1 MGALEKGACAMARK
15 IEHLLNGRNF
25 GEGSF
30 SGRMS
35 SYGLAAPT
43 HLLKGNGLYRLNILE
58 IRLARWLV
66 VAGSAWSEVRVESA
80 YGACHLVKRVTA
92 QDLRAPH
99 PLMTLP

>member
-1 MGALEKGACAMARK
+1 MGDLEKGACAMARK

-43 HLLKGNGLYRLNILE
+43 HLLNGNGLF
-58 IRLARWLV
+58 
-66 VAGSAWSEVRVESA
+66 
-80 YGACHLVKRVTA
+80 
-92 QDLRAPH
+92 D
-99 PLMTLP
+99 